1 MRPTTEESEEGGG
14 GGGARSGVGGVTW
27 HVGVANIL
35 RLVTADN
42 KIIRLTKTGKIII
55 NNKRIY
61 IINNYD

>member
-1 MRPTTEESEEGGG
+1 MRPTTEESEEG